1 MSDRGIKMKTY
12 RLSFILL
19 CGLVLQNF
27 SVQAEEPSINAR
39 DLLFASE
46 RVSLEEL
53 DEQRGREGLSVT
65 AMNNS
70 NMRATLYDG
79 VAINN
84 DTGFNS
90 IDNGAFSMSSGI
102 TTVFQNS
109 GNNNILQNITNI
121 NVTIV
126 P

>member
-1 MSDRGIKMKTY
+1 MKIY

-19 CGLVLQNF
+19 FSLVLQYH
-27 SVQAEEPSINAR
+27 SVQAEELSISGL
-39 DLLFASE
+39 DQLFASE
-46 RVSLEEL
+46 RASLEDL
-53 DEQRGREGLSVT
+53 DEQRGREGLSLT
-65 AMNNS
+65 QLNNS

-84 DTGFNS
+84 DSGFNS

-109 GNNNILQNITNI
+109 GNNNILQNITNV
-121 NVTIV
+121 NVTIM

>member
-1 MSDRGIKMKTY
+1 MKIN

-19 CGLVLQNF
+19 YGLAMQF
-27 SVQAEEPSINAR
+27 HSAQAEDLSIDAR
-39 DLLFASE
+39 VQLFASE
-46 RVSLEEL
+46 RVSLEDL
-53 DEQRGREGLSVT
+53 DEQRGREGLSFT

-70 NMRATLYDG
+70 NMHATLYDG

-84 DTGFNS
+84 NSGFNS

-121 NVTIV
+121 NVTIM

>member
-1 MSDRGIKMKTY
+1 MKTY
-12 RLSFILL
+12 RLSIILL
-19 CGLVLQNF
+19 SGLVLQNF
-27 SVQAEEPSINAR
+27 TAQAEESSINAR

-46 RVSLEEL
+46 RVSPEEL